1 MKSILLSILA
11 FSLLCLNVQAQTNEK
26 SNYNP
31 QDLFAPNFYEQGSSI
46 TRAANG
52 SPNEGYWQNKVD
64 YTIAVSLNDQTNK
77 IEGNV
82 VVDYTN
88 NSPQELKFLWLQLD
102 QNLFAADSR
111 GQARMP
117 VGSRSRYGDASS
129 NFDGGYKFGS
139 VKINNQVADYIITD
153 TRMQIRLKEPL
164 KARGG
169 KIKINLDFNFILPE
183 YGADRCGIL
192 KTKNGNIF
200 AVAQWFPRM
209 CVFDDVKGWNTDPY
223 LGPSEFY
230 CEFGDYNYSITAP
243 ENHIVVASGVLQNP
257 KEVFSNEELKSWE
270 NAKKSEA
277 TIMIRNQDAMKKMAA
292 AKTTK
297 TKTWK
302 FKMNNSR
309 DVAWSSSAAFIYDAA
324 KMNLPDNKTGLAQSV
339 YPEESAG
346 NKKWGRST
354 EYTKGSIEN
363 YSKRWM
369 AYPYEVATNVASNI
383 SGMEYPGIVFCGYK
397 ASGAG
402 LFGVTDHEFG
412 HTWFPMIVGSNE
424 RLFGWMDEGFNTFI
438 NTIAEED
445 FNKGEYKSRE
455 MNGQMAAA
463 YLFGPTTEG
472 IALAPDAMKERNIG
486 ASLYSKPGYALTLLR
501 NEILGKDRF
510 DYAFKTYINDW
521 AYKHPTPKDFFRV
534 INNAAGENLH
544 WFWKAWFEENYSLDM
559 AIKNVELEDGN
570 KTALVTLV
578 NLDRMAMPVL
588 LSYTTTSGKIIKKT
602 YPVDIWNNTD
612 EFIVKLVS
620 TEAIKSVSIDAEK
633 IFPDTN
639 FKNNN
644 WPVN

>member
-1 MKSILLSILA
+1 MKRILLSFLA
-11 FSLLCLNVQAQTNEK
+11 FSFVYLNAKAQTIEK
-26 SNYNP
+26 STYNP
-31 QDLFAPNFYEQGSSI
+31 TDLFAPNFYEQGSSI

-64 YTIAVSLNDQTNK
+64 YNIAVSLNDQTNK

-82 VVDYTN
+82 TIDYLN
-88 NSPQELKFLWLQLD
+88 NSPQNLSFVWLQLD

-117 VGSRSRYGDASS
+117 VGARSRYGDASS

-139 VKINNQVADYIITD
+139 VKVNNQVADYIITD

-164 KARGG
+164 KAKGG
-169 KIKINLDFNFILPE
+169 RIKLSLDYNFILPD

-200 AVAQWFPRM
+200 SVAQWFPRM
-209 CVFDDVKGWNTDPY
+209 CVFDDVKGWNTEPY

-230 CEFGDYNYSITAP
+230 CEYGDYNFSITAP
-243 ENHIVVASGVLQNP
+243 ANHLVVASGLLQNA
-257 KEVFSNEELKSWE
+257 KEVMSNDEMKSWDK
-270 NAKKSEA
+270 AQKSDA
-277 TIMIRNQDAMKKMAA
+277 TVMIRNADAMKKMAA
-292 AKTTK
+292 EKTTK

-309 DVAWSSSAAFIYDAA
+309 DVAWASSAAFIWDAA
-324 KMNLPDNKTGLAQSV
+324 KMNLPDNKTGIAQSV

-346 NKKWGRST
+346 DKKWGRST

-363 YSKRWM
+363 YSKRWL
-369 AYPYEVATNVASNI
+369 AYPYEVATNVASNVG
-383 SGMEYPGIVFCGYK
+383 GMEYPGIVFCGYK
-397 ASGAG
+397 AGGEG
-402 LFGVTDHEFG
+402 LSGVTDHEFG

-438 NTIAEED
+438 NGIAAED
-445 FNKGEYKSRE
+445 FNKGEYKGRA
-455 MNGQMAAA
+455 MNGQMAASF
-463 YLFGPTTEG
+463 LFGPTTEG
-472 IALAPDAMKERNIG
+472 IALAPDAMKERSIG
-486 ASLYSKPGYALTLLR
+486 SSLYSKPGYALDILR

-521 AYKHPTPKDFFRV
+521 AFKHPTPKDFFRV
-534 INNAAGENLH
+534 MNNAAGENLH
-544 WFWKAWFEENYSLDM
+544 WFWKAWFEENYNLDM
-559 AIKNVELEDGN
+559 AIKDVILQDGN
-570 KTALVTLV
+570 KTAVVTLV
-578 NLDRMAMPVL
+578 NLDKMAMPVL
-588 LSYTTTSGKIIKKT
+588 LSYTTNSGKVIKKT
-602 YPVDIWNNTD
+602 YPVDIWNNTAEFKIKLIAD
-612 EFIVKLVS
+612 E
-620 TEAIKSVSIDAEK
+620 EIKSVSIDADK

-644 WPVN
+644 WPVK